1 MRFHKDVPKNMVKLR
16 LRRDGRSHRPFYHV
30 VAADARSPRD
40 GRFIEKI
47 GFYNPM
53 QDPAEVVLDHELAL
67 KWLKNGAQPTE
78 TVKSLLSKEG
88 ILLKFHLMKKGKTS
102 EEVEKAFQD
111 WKKQNDAK
119 NEATLNAINEKKS
132 KAKAELLEKE
142 KEKRAKIESRI
153 QSKKST
159 PAENNEA

>member
-1 MRFHKDVPKNMVKLR
+1 MVKLR

-47 GFYNPM
+47 GYYNPM

-67 KWLKNGAQPTE
+67 KWLKQGAQPTE

-88 ILLKFHLMKKGKTS
+88 ILLKYHLSKKGKTS
-102 EEVEKAFQD
+102 EEIEKAFQD
-111 WKKQNDAK
+111 WKTQNDAK
-119 NEATLNAINEKKS
+119 KESALKQIHEAKL

-142 KEKRAKIESRI
+142 KEKRAKIEARI
-153 QSKKST
+153 QSKKSA
-159 PAENNEA
+159 PAENTES

>member
-111 WKKQNDAK
+111 WKTQNDARK
-119 NEATLNAINEKKS
+119 EAALNAINEKKS

-153 QSKKST
+153 QSKKSA
-159 PAENNEA
+159 PAENTEA